1 MINEQTG
8 LLAPFYLSDSKDKV
22 LLCAQ
27 LLKHLEVGTWNATA
41 FNATTSIKISHNT

>member
-8 LLAPFYLSDSKDKV
+8 LLVFFYLSDSKDKV

-27 LLKHLEVGTWNATA
+27 LLKHLEVGMQQLQ
-41 FNATTSIKISHNT
+41 